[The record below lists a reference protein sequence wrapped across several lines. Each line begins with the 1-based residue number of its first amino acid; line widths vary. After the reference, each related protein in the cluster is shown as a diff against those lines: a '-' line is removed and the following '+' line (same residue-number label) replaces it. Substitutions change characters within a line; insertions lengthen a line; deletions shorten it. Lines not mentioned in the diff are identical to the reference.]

1 MRTLLRVVVACA
13 LALCWGLNA
22 SAGDPKSSEL
32 KWAMPKRTYALFAA
46 RVENLKPPEP
56 GKAQDQSGD
65 MQMTPSAK
73 PVHFY
78 GYEISETGEFP
89 MKTWGYM
96 SMEEMIFQCAVHV
109 PGKKV
114 ALGEKWAR
122 TWTPTGI
129 TGFGT
134 GSTPIKSEYTLTS
147 LVEENDEVIATIT
160 ASHKCDAAKPDKSQS
175 YSTFLEFRFD
185 SVTRFNATKQQAL
198 SVEMELHAIRH
209 DNYPTSSPPTN
220 RRYFYDW
227 KLNFAPK
234 RIYDSTEDTV
244 LRRDVITAINR
255 GCEFLRKGQKDGL
268 WTSYSTHK
276 RGASALCLLALL
288 MCGEPVTSE
297 YVTKAFAAIAPLEFD
312 DTYSVALSLM
322 AYEARYITDEE
333 RRAFLEGKKLDDL
346 KRDISAEDRK
356 EMQRLLNWLAE
367 NQNKKN
373 AFWWYSRKMM
383 EQPPYDG
390 KTEFYDFSNTQYAL
404 LGLGS
409 AIRCG
414 LKIPN
419 GIIRR
424 FGEEMLKA
432 QEQSGPDIKRVVGG
446 TPPKPRDDKGKTGTK
461 EEREPRL
468 TRATKTVKARGWA
481 YSATAGVVPGRTTTS
496 YGSMTCSGIACMLLA
511 ADIVNQMKP
520 AQLRE
525 EFPNTQVQ
533 DFINKCAASA
543 ECGLAWL
550 EVYFSVTHN
559 PFSQGGWY
567 YYYLYAVERAGV
579 LGNSRYLG
587 EHDWYNEG
595 AAALVSLQDDSGKWE
610 TETDTAFA
618 LLFLKKG
625 TVPMRKPV
633 ITGSDK

>member
-1 MRTLLRVVVACA
+1 MRTLLRFAVVAAFVLFCSM
-13 LALCWGLNA
+13 NA
-22 SAGDPKSSEL
+22 NAGDPKSAEL
-32 KWAMPKRTYALFAA
+32 KWVMPKRTYALFAA
-46 RVENLKPPEP
+46 KVENLKPPEP
-56 GKAQDQSGD
+56 GKAQDPAGD
-65 MQMTPSAK
+65 MQMAPSAK

-78 GYEISETGEFP
+78 GYEISDIGEFN
-89 MKTWGYM
+89 MKVWGYM

-109 PGKKV
+109 PAKKAV
-114 ALGEKWAR
+114 LGEKWTR
-122 TWTPTGI
+122 SWTPTGI

-134 GSTPIKSEYTLTS
+134 GSTPIKSEYTLS
-147 LVEENDEVIATIT
+147 AIVEENEEIIATIT
-160 ASHKCDAAKPDKSQS
+160 ASHKCETAKPDKAQS
-175 YSTFLEFRFD
+175 YSTFLEFKFD
-185 SVTRFNATKQQAL
+185 SVTKFNATKQQAA
-198 SVEMELHAIRH
+198 SVAIELHATRH
-209 DNYPTSSPPTN
+209 DNYPTINPPTN
-220 RRYFYDW
+220 RKYFYDW
-227 KLNFAPK
+227 KLTYAPD
-234 RIYDSTEDTV
+234 RLYDSTEDTA
-244 LRRDVITAINR
+244 LRRDVVTAINK
-255 GCEFLRKGQKDGL
+255 GCEYLRKGQKDGL
-268 WTSYSTHK
+268 WISYSTHK

-288 MCGEPVTSE
+288 MCGEPATSE
-297 YVTKAFAAIAPLEFD
+297 CVTKAFTAIAPLGFD
-312 DTYSVALSLM
+312 DTYSVSLSLM
-322 AYEARYITDEE
+322 AYEAKYITDEE
-333 RRAFLEGKKLDDL
+333 RRAFLEGKKMDAL
-346 KRDISAEDRK
+346 KRDISDNDKK
-356 EMQRLLNWLAE
+356 EMQRLLDWLAE

-373 AFWWYSRKMM
+373 AFWWYSKKMM
-383 EQPPYDG
+383 EEPPYNG
-390 KTEFYDFSNTQYAL
+390 STEYYDFSNTQYAL

-414 LKIPN
+414 LKIPT

-424 FGEEMLKA
+424 FGEEMMKA

-446 TPPKPRDDKGKTGTK
+446 TPPKPREDKGKTGTR

-481 YSATAGVVPGRTTTS
+481 YAAAGGVIAGRTTSS

-533 DFINKCAASA
+533 DLINKCAASA
-543 ECGLAWL
+543 ESGLAWL
-550 EVYFSVTHN
+550 EVYFTVTHN
-559 PFSQGGWY
+559 PMSAGGWY

-595 AAALVSLQDDSGKWE
+595 ASALVCLQADAGNWD

-633 ITGSDK
+633 ITGSEK